1 MKQVLYTPQGL
12 WKFYHD
18 EQKGICFF
26 APRSTTPM
34 LLFENGCSDFD
45 TACDEKGNLFLIS
58 QDDKNNIYLFYYD
71 RKKWNRQCILE
82 SKSVVPYD
90 KNFRLFCT
98 NGWVHALYNIRHD
111 AQYLLVHHMLNE
123 NTKPEVI
130 ESRSYPFC
138 YNVCQDSKQNL
149 HVFYEKSGLMQKTFF
164 WQNKSWCEPT
174 LLTEI
179 SGDLISVQ
187 SIFDADDT
195 LHLVYSKRNKTEYAV
210 CYLNNQKSETI
221 LSGLENAPEPIILQH
236 NEYHILF
243 RMAGRL
249 LQSSCLHPED
259 GFMKPQ
265 YYFPGSFN
273 PHSLF
278 RIKTCTSLQRHHI
291 FANTIYGTEI
301 RPDRFDATLIGDALN
316 SIEFSLPDKP
326 TEQPTELAQYMQE
339 VSDFSEDDIEEP
351 DVVEE
356 PEEIPPNDSLYEKI
370 EAMDA
375 RVAALEAQFKRADS

>member
-18 EQKGICFF
+18 EKKGICFY
-26 APRSTTPM
+26 APKSTTPM
-34 LLFENGCSDFD
+34 LLFEKGCADFD

-58 QDDKNNIYLFYYD
+58 QDDKNNLYLFYYD
-71 RKKWNRQCILE
+71 KKRWNRQCILE

-98 NGWVHALYNIRHD
+98 NGWVHAFYNIRHE

-138 YNVCQDSKQNL
+138 YAVTQDSKQNI

-164 WQNKSWCEPT
+164 WQNKAWVEPK

-179 SGDLISVQ
+179 NGDLISLQ
-187 SIFDADDT
+187 GIFDENDAM
-195 LHLVYSKRNKTEYAV
+195 HLVYSRRNKQEYSV
-210 CYLNNQKSETI
+210 CYLSERGTQTL
-221 LSGLENAPEPIILQH
+221 LSGLENAPEPIILQFK
-236 NEYHILF
+236 EYHILF

-249 LQSSCLHPED
+249 LQSSAIRPEE
-259 GFMKPQ
+259 GFLKPQ

-278 RIKTCTSLQRHHI
+278 RIKTSQTLRRHHI
-291 FANTIYGTEI
+291 FVDTIYGTEA
-301 RPDRFDATLIGDALN
+301 RPDRFDATLIGEALN
-316 SIEFSLPDKP
+316 AIDFALPEKP
-326 TEQPTELAQYMQE
+326 VEQESDLTQYMQE
-339 VSDFSEDDIEEP
+339 VSDFQKEEQKETVYDSP
-351 DVVEE
+351 A
-356 PEEIPPNDSLYEKI
+356 PEVTPLDSKLDAF
-370 EAMDA
+370 EA
-375 RVAALEAQFKRADS
+375 RISALENQFKKADS